1 MESNNNLIILSL
13 KTMLLLS
20 VACCNCSCIG
30 RSHYQT
36 ISHNKLRG
44 KTDYIYFTSVDTG
57 YMITH
62 LGELYLIDSIRCT
75 YVYQTVNGGAYWEK
89 VDSILDY
96 EFDKYSHTT
105 HKDVVYGYLDNGT
118 SNDDGY
124 SNSYLCLID
133 LKKHRHRVRND
144 AIYGPGHVF
153 ILNDSIHFPIYKTK
167 ERYILRLDDELNNL
181 FCGNDTLPKS
191 IQNIS
196 YNDSSLAIIT
206 YDDKMYYLQS
216 GKMSEYQIDLP
227 CDGILLSGDD
237 CYISYWGYKEHDGG
251 VIRHDCLSDDYE
263 ILDFPTGY
271 EVVEILKTSNDSVI
285 ITRTKKDVCGWFSDD
300 IVYSTD
306 KGNTW
311 KKIHLPDPITSPN
324 EYSSYCAPYLYIE
337 STLFNEIYKLR
348 IE

>member
-1 MESNNNLIILSL
+1 MKSNNNIIILSL
-13 KTMLLLS
+13 ETMLLLL

-62 LGELYLIDSIRCT
+62 LGELYMIDSIRCT
-75 YVYQTVNGGAYWEK
+75 YVYQTVDGGAYWEI
-89 VDSILDY
+89 VDSIPDF
-96 EFDKYSHTT
+96 EFDKYSHITR
-105 HKDVVYGYLDNGT
+105 KDVVYGYLDNGT

-124 SNSYLCLID
+124 SNSYLCFID
-133 LKKHRHRVRND
+133 LKRHRHRVRNE
-144 AIYGPGHVF
+144 AIYGPGKVY
-153 ILNDSIHFPIYKTK
+153 ILNDSIHFPIYKAK
-167 ERYILRLDDELNNL
+167 EKYILRLDDELNNL

-191 IQNIS
+191 IKNIS

-206 YDDKMYYLQS
+206 YGNKMYYLQS

-227 CDGILLSGDD
+227 CDGILLSGND
-237 CYISYWGYKEHDGG
+237 CFISYWGNKEHDGG
-251 VIRHDCLSDDYE
+251 VIRHDCLSDNYE
-263 ILDFPTGY
+263 KLDFPSGY
-271 EVVEILKTSNDSVI
+271 KVVEILKASNDSVI
-285 ITRTKKDVCGWFSDD
+285 ITCTQKYFCGFNDD
-300 IVYSTD
+300 IIYSTD
-306 KGNTW
+306 RGQTW
-311 KKIHLPDPITSPN
+311 KKIHLSDPIIFP

-337 STLFNEIYKLR
+337 STFFSEIYKLR